1 MKKLFARYFL
11 QLLCLVLLCNTACYS
26 QQSILVNLGSDNCS
40 TPLAPTF
47 SLIRNPLG
55 PTAPSLLADCDLKPQ
70 LDSFY
75 ASFIAYNPKDNK
87 IYVDN
92 IQSGVDSKV
101 WVLDVGLPDTM
112 ECPASIPVTPTYDY
126 SYIPNNFEFD
136 NNGNLWSFHSYDTT
150 TGLCTMDNF
159 DVTTGTVFSTKT
171 LQFPMSDLPLGT
183 PSLSALDFG
192 DVTILPNGRMFVV
205 FGINPS
211 RLYEVTNYNGGAGNA
226 IATYLQSMP
235 QDIFGDYFNTFG
247 LAYINGLLE
256 ITGTGVINNAT
267 TCYFFPYDIASNTL
281 FSPFFFQ
288 LGESPIDNTSIDPII
303 GVTKQLT
310 NVTVIDATTADVTYN
325 IYVKNMGNAIL
336 NNVNAS
342 DNLGAAFG
350 AANVSNVTTNFL
362 PGANNAG
369 LVLNPSYNGTT
380 DTMLLQNIQELPN
393 RISID
398 SNYFF
403 ELQINCRV
411 SNIVLDST
419 YLNSAIGYG
428 SIDTSASIINVTD
441 SSNNGT
447 SAVIDPNNNN
457 NPSELGE
464 NIPTPL
470 IFFYP
475 LPVNFID
482 ITAAF
487 TNPTTSIVQWT
498 VGTPTTNAKD
508 FEVQYSTDAIHWQT
522 INVIKITNLYQ
533 SAYQYEQS
541 NLPSGNIY
549 YRIKEVDAD
558 GASVYSRVVMLQNN
572 SSDNSIVIYPNPAN
586 DEVEISLPYETFFGN
601 SYAVLTDAI
610 GRVIEKKTINAATIR
625 FNTRS
630 LADGAY
636 WIRIVTND
644 NTTTH
649 KIIVA
654 H

>member
-1 MKKLFARYFL
+1 MKKFFINYFV
-11 QLLCLVLLCNTACYS
+11 QLVCLVLLCNTQCYS
-26 QQSILVNLGSDNCS
+26 QQSILVNLGSADCA
-40 TPLAPTF
+40 TPTSPIF

-55 PTAPSLLADCDLKPQ
+55 PPASSLLANCDLSAQ
-70 LDSFY
+70 LPDFFFV
-75 ASFIAYNPKDNK
+75 FIAYNPKDNK
-87 IYVDN
+87 IYINDTRN
-92 IQSGVDSKV
+92 GFSKV

-112 ECPASIPVTPTYDY
+112 ECPASIPVAPTYTY
-126 SYIPNNFEFD
+126 AYLPNNFEFD
-136 NNGNLWSFHSYDTT
+136 NNGNLWSFHNYSAV

-159 DVTTGTVFSTKT
+159 DVTNGTVLSTET
-171 LQFPMSDLPLGT
+171 LVFPLGNQPT
-183 PSLSALDFG
+183 DLNNG
-192 DVTILPNGRMFVV
+192 DVTILPNGRMFVT
-205 FGINPS
+205 FGAFPS
-211 RLYEVTNYNGGAGNA
+211 RLYEITHYNDGSPVA
-226 IATYLQSMP
+226 IATFLQTMP
-235 QDIFGDYFNTFG
+235 LNTFG

-256 ITGTGVINNAT
+256 ITGTNAFNS
-267 TCYFFPYDIASNTL
+267 CYFFPYDIASNTL
-281 FSPFFFQ
+281 GPPFFFQ
-288 LGESPIDNTSIDPII
+288 NNQSPIDNTSIDPII

-325 IYVKNMGNAIL
+325 VYVKNMGNAIL

-350 AANVSNVTTNFL
+350 ASNVSNVTTNFL
-362 PGANNAG
+362 PDANNAG

-411 SNIVLDST
+411 SNIILDTT

-475 LPVNFID
+475 LPVHFINV
-482 ITAAF
+482 TASF
-487 TNPTTSIVQWT
+487 VNTSTALVQWT
-498 VGTPTTNAKD
+498 VATPTINANN
-508 FEVQYSTDAIHWQT
+508 FQLEYSQDPKHWYTVSQ
-522 INVIKITNLYQ
+522 VPITNSNQ
-533 SAYQYEQS
+533 SAYQCDQQHV
-541 NLPSGNIY
+541 PQGDIY
-549 YRIKEVDAD
+549 YRIKETDD
-558 GASVYSRVVMLQNN
+558 NGFSYYSRVVLLQN
-572 SSDNSIVIYPNPAN
+572 STTDDGIVIYPNPAN
-586 DEVEISLPYETFFGN
+586 DAVEISMPYQNFYGN
-601 SYAVLTDAI
+601 NFYVLTDAL
-610 GRVIEKKTINAATIR
+610 GRVIEKKNITNATTQV
-625 FNTRS
+625 NTQS
-630 LADGAY
+630 LTPGAY
-636 WIRIVTND
+636 WIRIESD
-644 NTTTH
+644 NNSSMH